1 MNYAD
6 VYQDFVEDIFEQ
18 HHHDIEATI
27 AYIAK
32 NIPEIYEWKPDI
44 REARKR
50 LTPEERNT
58 IIWHIIT
65 PF

>member
-32 NIPEIYEWKPDI
+32 NIATIDEWKPDFKQ
-44 REARKR
+44 ARR
-50 LTPEERNT
+50 HLDAGERND
-58 IIWHIIT
+58 IIWKIIT

>member
-1 MNYAD
+1 MNYKD
-6 VYQDFVEDIFEQ
+6 VYQEFMEDIFEQ
-18 HHHDIEATI
+18 HHRDIEETI

-32 NIPEIYEWKPDI
+32 NIAKIYEWKPDI

-50 LTPEERNT
+50 LTPAERNA
-58 IIWHIIT
+58 IIWHVIT